1 MDVDKT
7 QCIRNVTFIS
17 MVFSNKQCRLHVGLI
32 INKNNLIICDIVT
45 QKGQMCVKVKK
56 RFKQQYN
63 PENNTKRGIYK
74 KGGCRITEPFL
85 FLDCKVEE
93 EIRINLLT
101 TVIFVY
107 VNVSDY
113 MESNL
118 WDITK
123 VTTMQ
128 LKYPWSA
135 KYNSDSMTCT

>member
-63 PENNTKRGIYK
+63 PENNTKEVSTR
-74 KGGCRITEPFL
+74 
-85 FLDCKVEE
+85 KVAAELLNPSFFSIVKLKE

-123 VTTMQ
+123 VTIMQ